1 MTEKDL
7 KILSESELFSGLHT
21 GEISNLL
28 SNFLCNT
35 RNYNRDDVIAIQG
48 DLYSNLYV
56 VMDGTVSSE
65 ISDPAGKRV
74 KLEIFTRSSII
85 APGILFAIDN
95 TLPVTIIAETD
106 CSLLSISKETVISIL
121 QTNRSYL
128 INYLSTIG
136 NKVNILAEKIRLFQF
151 SSIQQKIA
159 GYLLNLYEKQGSNS
173 LVIPYTRE
181 NLADFFGVA
190 RPSLSREL
198 SRMSEAGII
207 AIDGKKI
214 QLLKETAL
222 KYLLDGEIL
231 N

>member
-1 MTEKDL
+1 MTEEEFE
-7 KILSESELFSGLHT
+7 ILSKSELFFGLHSS
-21 GEISNLL
+21 EISNLFTEL
-28 SNFLCNT
+28 FCKFT
-35 RNYNRDDVIAIQG
+35 KYDRDDVIAIQG
-48 DLYSNLYV
+48 DTYGNLFV

-65 ISDPAGKRV
+65 ISDSSGKKV

-85 APGILFAIDN
+85 APGIIFAIDN
-95 TLPVTIIAETD
+95 TLPVTITAETD
-106 CSLLSISKETVISIL
+106 CLLLSLSKEMVVSIL
-121 QTNRSYL
+121 QTNRTCM
-128 INYLSTIG
+128 INYLTSLG
-136 NKVNILAEKIRLFQF
+136 NKINILAEKIRLFQF

-159 GYLLNLYEKQGSNS
+159 GYLLNLHGKQGSSS

-214 QLLKETAL
+214 KLLKKTAL

-231 N
+231 D

>member
-1 MTEKDL
+1 MTEEEL
-7 KILSESELFSGLHT
+7 EILSESELFSGLHAS
-21 GEISNLL
+21 EISNLL
-28 SNFLCNT
+28 SDFLFKT
-35 RNYNRDDVIAIQG
+35 RKYDRYDVIAIQG
-48 DLYSNLYV
+48 DPYNNLYL

-74 KLEIFTRSSII
+74 KLEIFARSSII
-85 APGILFAIDN
+85 APGIIFALDN
-95 TLPVTIIAETD
+95 TLPVTITAETD
-106 CSLLSISKETVISIL
+106 CLLLSLSKEMVVSIL
-121 QTNRSYL
+121 QTNRTCM
-128 INYLSTIG
+128 INYLTTLG
-136 NKVNILAEKIRLFQF
+136 NKINILAEKIRLFQF
-151 SSIQQKIA
+151 SSLQQKIA

-214 QLLKETAL
+214 QLLKKTAL
-222 KYLLDGEIL
+222 KYLLDGQIL
-231 N
+231 D